1 MNKFEQHLK
10 SSLESYQ
17 PEFNA
22 ADWADMNSRLD
33 KVQSAAKGGSKGW
46 LAAAAIA
53 VIAGGALTYYLVQQP
68 AVQPVAPVVA
78 EKSEQPV
85 AGHLNAPGQNSQT
98 QEVSTSPSSTASG
111 VSETNISSQSN
122 DKKSTAASP
131 SANNS
136 QPTNLSSPSPASA
149 AVEQKNSQVEK
160 QPVSQQPVQTEPAPA
175 TPAAFTA
182 SFTMDANKVCEGGT
196 VQFKAMFTAPGATY
210 KWFFGDGTTSNEQN
224 PKHLYKESG
233 NFTVKLKVSHSGDF
247 KTVEEK
253 MPLTVAAAPSI
264 DYSFRSNADNPLM
277 IEFSTDA
284 QKGVEL
290 KWDFGDKRT
299 SSDAEPSHVYARYG
313 TYPATLTAR
322 NSAGCV
328 QTIKKDVKVEYKLYA
343 PNAFSPNAD
352 GRNDSWMPSFDD
364 DSQFTLNIYDASNQL
379 VYSTSDRNDAW
390 DGMNKRTG
398 MNAKEGE
405 IYTWKAVVK
414 DKNGVES
421 NHAGRLMIVK

>member
-33 KVQSAAKGGSKGW
+33 KVQSAAKGSSKGW

-53 VIAGGALTYYLVQQP
+53 VVAGGALIYYLVQQP
-68 AVQPVAPVVA
+68 AVQPAAPVVA
-78 EKSEQPV
+78 ERSEPSTI
-85 AGHLNAPGQNSQT
+85 GH
-98 QEVSTSPSSTASG
+98 
-111 VSETNISSQSN
+111 SETPVQQSETPEVNEKPLTSGASETTQPSQSN
-122 DKKSTAASP
+122 DKKSNTVSP

-136 QPTNLSSPSPASA
+136 QPTNLSSPSPVSP
-149 AVEQKNSQVEK
+149 AVEQKNVLVEK
-160 QPVSQQPVQTEPAPA
+160 QPVSQQPVPTEPVPA
-175 TPAAFTA
+175 TPAALTA
-182 SFTMDANKVCEGGT
+182 SFTMDVNKVCEGGT

-233 NFTVKLKVSHSGDF
+233 NYTVKLKVSHSGDF

-253 MPLTVAAAPSI
+253 MPLTVAAAPSV
-264 DYSFRSNADNPLM
+264 DYSFRSNADNPLV

-290 KWDFGDKRT
+290 KWDFGDKR
-299 SSDAEPSHVYARYG
+299 SSSEAEPAHAYARYG
-313 TYPATLTAR
+313 TYPAVLTAR